1 MTPEEAVRPMNA
13 PRLLIDQREAAER
26 LGLSAK
32 LFRREVESGN
42 IRFVLIGKRR
52 RFTEADLEEFIERK
66 RIAWP
71 AAKAGS
77 STAGHSRRIG
87 TMISPSQVVGF
98 AEAVKRTMK
107 RSRKLSQPKPDPTPS
122 SAG

>member
-1 MTPEEAVRPMNA
+1 MNT

-52 RFTEADLEEFIERK
+52 RFTEADLKEFIDRK

-77 STAGHSRRIG
+77 STAGRSRRIG
-87 TMISPSQVVGF
+87 TTISPSQVVGF

-107 RSRKLSQPKPDPTPS
+107 RSRKLLQPKPDPTPS